1 MEDQSYIVC
10 FKIIPNMV
18 LIATNRLFVITE
30 NNKVKIM
37 DNIKKDYIDYID
49 YLKYFDNNFII
60 IM

>member
-1 MEDQSYIVC
+1 
-10 FKIIPNMV
+10 MV
-18 LIATNRLFVITE
+18 LIGSERLFVITE

-37 DNIKKDYIDYID
+37 DNIKKDYIHYID